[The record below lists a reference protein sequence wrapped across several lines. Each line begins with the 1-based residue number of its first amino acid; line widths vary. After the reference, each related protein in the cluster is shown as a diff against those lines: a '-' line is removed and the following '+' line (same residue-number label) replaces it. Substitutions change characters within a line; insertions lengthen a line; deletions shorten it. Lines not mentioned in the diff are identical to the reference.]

1 MGSNPI
7 WRTNLECASLGI
19 TCILKL
25 MLHIFLSFH
34 CGGFAVSVELVYH
47 LFNTKCPDSTLYM
60 LISKFTLLKKC
71 WMDQTLVG
79 GALCITWNL
88 CTSVSSS
95 NFENSQNQL
104 NSCLYHQ
111 NWAFFINLKHLSILY
126 FNCFFF
132 NHIDISEPWC
142 LFFSNL

>member
-88 CTSVSSS
+88 STSVSSS

-111 NWAFFINLKHLSILY
+111 NWAFFYQFKTFVYPLFQL
-126 FNCFFF
+126 FFF
-132 NHIDISEPWC
+132 QSHWHFRTLMS
-142 LFFSNL
+142 FFSNL